1 MVSFDEAVKIVRAK
15 TFVGVSHYSEL
26 EDVFVFIVAD
36 SARHPIIVFD
46 KNTNKILYVRKHD
59 EDWNKYEHLTY
70 KRIGKTKLTSEEQ
83 ERLQILEA
91 SGIYSDSELERMRSG
106 LIKYIKIEDGYK
118 DGYTDF
124 CYCFDDGG
132 VYRIIT
138 LGPTPS
144 GGDYVDVY
152 FFDKKYKSTRKENA
166 VSIDIHEMKLN
177 GELIYSTWLKR

>member
-15 TFVGVSHYSEL
+15 TFVEISHYSEL
-26 EDVFVFIVAD
+26 EDVFVFIVSG
-36 SARHPIIVFD
+36 SARHPIILFY
-46 KNTNKILYVRKHD
+46 KNTNKILFVRKHD
-59 EDWNKYEHLTY
+59 EDWNKYVHLTY
-70 KRIGKTKLTSEEQ
+70 KRIGKTKLRSEEQ